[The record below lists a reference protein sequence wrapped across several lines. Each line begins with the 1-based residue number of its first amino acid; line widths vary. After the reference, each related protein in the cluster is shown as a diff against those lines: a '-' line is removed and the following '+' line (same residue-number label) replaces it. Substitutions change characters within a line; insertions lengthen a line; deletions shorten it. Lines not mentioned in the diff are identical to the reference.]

1 MSVRRY
7 LAVIQAPEGYPGPND
22 PLEPAPPDGPALPV
36 LHTVVREEA
45 FETLEAE
52 VARLRPVVAQI
63 ASLAVQ
69 NGYGYARVPVGVID
83 AAREAI
89 TDA

>member
-22 PLEPAPPDGPALPV
+22 PLDAAPGPALPV

-45 FETLEAE
+45 FEALEAQ
-52 VARLRPVVAQI
+52 VARLRPVVEQI
-63 ASLAVQ
+63 AELAVQ

-89 TDA
+89 ADA